1 MGSSQVVRQRTL
13 TPPFVGSIPPFPVLH
28 IYIMFMSIQIQLIQ
42 GIKESV
48 LPIIRL
54 TKSINGETGT
64 ATFVFINPE
73 SIFNSKLNNYPI
85 DGMYLIW
92 NNKRITT
99 NDINIFFKEGKPFL
113 IKVILIFKN
122 SKEWFDFLNFMTCYS
137 KETGLA
143 FAEKHAYF

>member
-1 MGSSQVVRQRTL
+1 
-13 TPPFVGSIPPFPVLH
+13 
-28 IYIMFMSIQIQLIQ
+28 MSIQIQFRD
-42 GIKESV
+42 GIKEPT

-54 TKSINGETGT
+54 TKSINGKTGT

-73 SIFNSKLNNYPI
+73 TILTSNLNIAAINE
-85 DGMYLIW
+85 MSLIW
-92 NNKRITT
+92 NSKKITT
-99 NDINIFFKEGKPFL
+99 TDISIFFQEGKPFL

-143 FAEKHAYF
+143 FAEKPSYL

>member
-1 MGSSQVVRQRTL
+1 
-13 TPPFVGSIPPFPVLH
+13 
-28 IYIMFMSIQIQLIQ
+28 MSIQIQFRE

-54 TKSINGETGT
+54 TKSINGKTGT

-73 SIFNSKLNNYPI
+73 TILTSNLNISAIN
-85 DGMYLIW
+85 GMSLIW
-92 NNKRITT
+92 NNKKITT
-99 NDINIFFKEGKPFL
+99 TDISIFFREGKPFL

-143 FAEKHAYF
+143 FAEKPSYL

>member
-1 MGSSQVVRQRTL
+1 
-13 TPPFVGSIPPFPVLH
+13 
-28 IYIMFMSIQIQLIQ
+28 MFMSIQIQLIQ